1 MEKRSLCARASL
13 IILASFI
20 FTVPYVYA
28 APAVSGIELDNVQVT
43 PIQLKSTSI
52 SVMVSKSEI
61 MEGGSVAVSGE
72 IEPRVSG
79 VEVSLTYTKPDST
92 KVTSQISIS
101 AAGTFSD
108 IIKPD
113 MLGSW
118 SVEVSWAGEGDY
130 EGATSQSVSF
140 TVIEESSGGIPGYPI
155 WSIGL
160 ALLFVSIIISR
171 TQKQ

>member
-1 MEKRSLCARASL
+1 M
-13 IILASFI
+13 
-20 FTVPYVYA
+20 T
-28 APAVSGIELDNVQVT
+28 
-43 PIQLKSTSI
+43 
-52 SVMVSKSEI
+52 
-61 MEGGSVAVSGE
+61 VSGE
-72 IEPRVSG
+72 IVPRVSG

-92 KVTSQISIS
+92 KVTSQISTS

-113 MLGSW
+113 ILGSW

-140 TVIEESSGGIPGYPI
+140 TVIEESSGGVPGYPV
-155 WSIGL
+155 WSIRL